1 MLGSISPS
9 PESLFDRT
17 SDKVCEHLRRLII
30 SLELEPGALLVESQL
45 MEQLGCGRTPLREAL
60 QRLHDEN
67 LVVAL
72 PRRAISVADITVRG
86 LQQIYEARWSLEP
99 AMARLAA
106 DRIDEEG
113 LSGLRQMLEGPQP
126 TTVEKSPFQITEWD
140 MAFHRRIAE
149 ACENR
154 YLLAAYERIQG
165 PAQRLLVFAYQR
177 GSFLPPTVHEH
188 QAVFDG
194 LRDHDGDAAAARL
207 FDHIRNAKD
216 RILQSI

>member
-1 MLGSISPS
+1 MLGSLSPL
-9 PESLFDRT
+9 PDSLFDRT

-30 SLELEPGALLVESQL
+30 SLDLEPGALLVESQL
-45 MEQLGCGRTPLREAL
+45 MERLACGRTPLREAL

-99 AMARLAA
+99 AMARLATE
-106 DRIDEEG
+106 RIDEKR
-113 LSGLRQMLEGPQP
+113 LAGLRQMLEGPQP
-126 TTVEKSPFQITEWD
+126 TTPEKSPFQITEWD

-149 ACENR
+149 ASENR

-165 PAQRLLVFAYQR
+165 PAQRLLAFAYRR
-177 GSFLPPTVHEH
+177 GSFLPPTVDEH
-188 QAVFDG
+188 RAIFQALWD
-194 LRDHDGDAAAARL
+194 RDADQVATSL
-207 FDHIRNAKD
+207 YVHIRNAKD
-216 RILQSI
+216 RILQTI